1 MIGEFKNKK
10 ILVTGGLGF
19 IGSNLVRALVDLG
32 AKVTVVDNL
41 DPLFGGNLFNLSD
54 LVENV
59 DLHIGDVRDSE
70 MMRALL
76 GDQTILFHLAAQTSH
91 VGSMQDPLKDLEI
104 NAMAHLR
111 IMEICREINSDIK
124 IVFTSTRQI
133 YGPPEQLPVT
143 EEHTL
148 RPPDINGINKMAAEK
163 YLQLYHNHYGIRSCT
178 LRLTNTYGPGMRV
191 KDARQTFLGV
201 WIRNLLENRPIQ
213 IYGDG
218 KQLRDFN
225 YIDDCVSALLI
236 AAAQENTDGGVFNI
250 GSEEVVSLV
259 DLANV
264 LIGLGMDGTYDIVP
278 FPEERKN
285 IDIGSCYSDF
295 SLFHRKTGWQP
306 ATSLRS
312 GLQKTVR
319 FYQTHFDHYRT

>member
-1 MIGEFKNKK
+1 MTHDFRNKK
-10 ILVTGGLGF
+10 VLVTGGLGF

-32 AKVTVVDNL
+32 ANVTVIDNL

-54 LVENV
+54 LGEDV
-59 DLHIGDVRDSE
+59 DVHIGDVRDSVK
-70 MMRALL
+70 MRRLL
-76 GDQTILFHLAAQTSH
+76 EGQAILFHLAAQTSH

-104 NAMAHLR
+104 NVMAHLR
-111 IMEICREINSDIK
+111 IMEVCREINSDIK

-133 YGPPEQLPVT
+133 YGQPDGLPVT
-143 EEHTL
+143 EEHAL
-148 RPPDINGINKMAAEK
+148 RPPDVNGINKIAAES
-163 YLQLYHNHYGIRSCT
+163 YLKLYHEHYGIRSCV

-201 WIRNLLENRPIQ
+201 WVRNLLENRPIQ

-225 YIDDCVSALLI
+225 YIDDCVSALLL
-236 AAAQENTDGGVFNI
+236 AAADENTDGGVFNI
-250 GSEEVVSLV
+250 GSEEVISLV

-264 LIGLGMDGTYDIVP
+264 LIDLGVDGTYDLVP

-285 IDIGSCYSDF
+285 IDIGSCYSDYT
-295 SLFHRKTGWQP
+295 LFREKTAWRP
-306 ATSLRS
+306 DVCLRD
-312 GLQKTVR
+312 GLNKTVV
-319 FYQTHFDHYRT
+319 YYKLHSVHYWT